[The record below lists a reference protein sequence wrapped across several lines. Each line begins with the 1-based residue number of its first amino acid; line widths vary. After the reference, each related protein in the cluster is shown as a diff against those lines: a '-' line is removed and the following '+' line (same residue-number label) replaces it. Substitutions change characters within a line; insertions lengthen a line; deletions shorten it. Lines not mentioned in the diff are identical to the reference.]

1 MNKIKVCI
9 FPLSRK
15 LNHSSY
21 AYVLATSQLLRSSKS
36 INQKTPRAERSEFQK
51 SLNKRFKKLKLAVI
65 EEWKEWQGGEPTSFK
80 GKSYAYFL
88 KVKSMLDPHELLM
101 VELSDGYRANRP
113 KTMMNFV
120 HPSSMSEAEARAE
133 VTKMLEQLLAAN
145 WKYSVGYTL
154 LTPLTALAAVLPG
167 PNVFLLGNL
176 LRIYALYL
184 TRITAKDLLA
194 CLHSGSAVDAAGGAA
209 HHIKFTPAC
218 ELNLKSLDWMDT
230 ADFGKGHGDTISANT
245 ENIEDII
252 ADINMLVDNLECDL
266 TTHRLHSDAPV
277 HILDEARRQA
287 ILSFV
292 RYHDKAHGS

>member
-1 MNKIKVCI
+1 MNKIKVCV
-9 FPLSRK
+9 FPVSQK
-15 LNHSSY
+15 LKHNNY
-21 AYVLATSQLLRSSKS
+21 AYVLATSQLLRSTQS
-36 INQKTPRAERSEFQK
+36 INNKILPERSEFHK
-51 SLNKRFKKLKLAVI
+51 SLRKRFKKLKLSVI

-120 HPSSMSEAEARAE
+120 HPSSMSEADARAE
-133 VTKMLEQLLAAN
+133 VTKMLEQLLAVN
-145 WKYSVGYTL
+145 WKSSIGYTL

-176 LRIYALYL
+176 LRLYALYL

-194 CLHSGSAVDAAGGAA
+194 CLQSERTVDALPDTV
-209 HHIKFTPAC
+209 HQIKFTPAS
-218 ELNLKSLDWMDT
+218 EVGLKSLDWLDS
-230 ADFGKGHGDTISANT
+230 AASHKDSKDAISAQM
-245 ENIEDII
+245 ENIEDAI

-292 RYHDKAHGS
+292 RFHEK